1 MNERH
6 DLNTQQLELTF
17 NGTAGFTP
25 AIRRARRVVRAQW
38 WFTQMH
44 KAVANAFRPPT
55 PARPEQAR
63 LAFGSLAATGWFVS
77 TRYGAPQPTGRS

>member
-1 MNERH
+1 MNEQH

-25 AIRRARRVVRAQW
+25 VIRRSRRLVRAQW

-44 KAVANAFRPPT
+44 KAVANAFRPTP

-63 LAFGSLAATGWFVS
+63 LAFSPLTATGWFVS
-77 TRYGAPQPTGRS
+77 DRSGVPVPAGRS